1 MRAGDLWL
9 QNARVPGSQATV
21 DVVVRAG
28 RIESVGDAPVGW
40 DGPSVDTSGR
50 LVLPG
55 LVDGHAHVDKTLWGL
70 PWRPHSAGAGLAS
83 LIENERRG
91 RQELPPVAD
100 RAAALF
106 EAYSARGT
114 TLIRTHVDVDLEN
127 GITAVEGV
135 LEAAGRFADRL
146 DVEVVAFPQSGML
159 IAPGTADLLD
169 AAVEAG
175 AALVGGID
183 PAGLDGDAVA
193 HLGAIFGIA
202 ERRGCGVDVHLHDRG
217 SLGRWQLGLIVE
229 RTRALGLQGKVTVSH
244 AFCLCDGDPAVEPLL
259 ERLAEQRI
267 ALATVAPGNV
277 EPLPLIRLAEL
288 GIAVCLGQDGV
299 RDLWSPWGDAD
310 MLSRAAQLAWRAGYR
325 RDEEIALCVEI
336 ASSRGAAAL
345 GVADQVV
352 APGGRGDLVVV
363 DAATPAEAAVARPAR
378 SLVVKRG
385 VPVAGELA
393 ER

>member
-1 MRAGDLWL
+1 MR
-9 QNARVPGSQATV
+9 NARLPDSATPA

-28 RIESVGDAPVGW
+28 RIETVDDAPDGW
-40 DGPSVDTSGR
+40 DGPAIDAGNR

-55 LVDGHAHVDKTLWGL
+55 LVDGHAHVDKTLWSL
-70 PWRPHSAGAGLAS
+70 PWRPHSAGPGLAA

-91 RQELPPVAD
+91 RRELPGVAE

-106 EAYSARGT
+106 ETYSAHGT
-114 TLIRTHVDVDLEN
+114 TLIRTHVDVDLDN

-135 LEAAGRFADRL
+135 LEAAARVADRL
-146 DVEVVAFPQSGML
+146 DVEIVAFPQSGML
-159 IAPGTADLLD
+159 IAAGTADLLE
-169 AAVEAG
+169 AAIEAG

-193 HLGAIFGIA
+193 HLDGIFGIA
-202 ERRGCGVDVHLHDRG
+202 ERRGCGVDIHLHDRG

-259 ERLAEQRI
+259 EQLAEQRI

-277 EPLPLIRLAEL
+277 EPLPLARIAEL
-288 GIAVCLGQDGV
+288 GIGICLGQDGV

-325 RDEEIALCVEI
+325 RDEDIAHCVEI

-345 GVADQVV
+345 GVADLVV
-352 APGGRGDLVVV
+352 APGGRGDLVLV
-363 DAATPAEAAVARPAR
+363 DAATPAEAAVTRPPR

-385 VPVAGELA
+385 VPVAGALA
-393 ER
+393 EQ